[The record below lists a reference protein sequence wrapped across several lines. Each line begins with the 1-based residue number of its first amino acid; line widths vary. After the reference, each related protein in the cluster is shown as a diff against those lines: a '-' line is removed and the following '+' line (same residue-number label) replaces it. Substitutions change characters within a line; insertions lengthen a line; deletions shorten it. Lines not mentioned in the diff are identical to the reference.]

1 MQDFDISRIDGGVV
15 AGGIGG
21 VYEEQNVRKKKDCP
35 AALALSLP
43 YLPYLHARTTP
54 SKGK

>member
-1 MQDFDISRIDGGVV
+1 MQDFDISRIDE
-15 AGGIGG
+15 GIGG
-21 VYEEQNVRKKKDCP
+21 VYEERNVRKKKDCP

>member
-1 MQDFDISRIDGGVV
+1 M
-15 AGGIGG
+15 
-21 VYEEQNVRKKKDCP
+21 YEERNVRKKKDCP